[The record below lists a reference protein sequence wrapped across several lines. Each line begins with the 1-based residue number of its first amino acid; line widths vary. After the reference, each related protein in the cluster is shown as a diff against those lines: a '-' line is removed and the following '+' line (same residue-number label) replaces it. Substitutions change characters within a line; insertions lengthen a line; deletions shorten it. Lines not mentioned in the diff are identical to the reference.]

1 MSNVFNIIE
10 GGINY
15 RIDEDNRTVTGT
27 IVEES
32 NYMKRFYSRIGVLD
46 KKVLDLIREEYKDY
60 GNCPPQISAIAKC
73 DPADKF
79 DARTGMRIVQAKID
93 RKRHFRVKHQ
103 LEQLNRYL
111 YELHNIILEERDRH
125 VDKIIAIEEDYV
137 DYYLGK

>member
-1 MSNVFNIIE
+1 MNEVYNITD
-10 GGINY
+10 GGITY
-15 RIDEDNRTVTGT
+15 KIDEDNRTVTGT
-27 IVEES
+27 MVEES
-32 NYMKRFYSRIGVLD
+32 DFLRRFYSRIGSLD
-46 KKVLDLIREEYKDY
+46 KKVLNIIREECKDY

-137 DYYLGK
+137 DYYLRK